1 MTKKDPVTTEEIL
14 KLWVEAGIIDSDTMW
29 PFTRTTLQERAK
41 RKKDEQDKLLTNTE
55 EALL

>member
-1 MTKKDPVTTEEIL
+1 MTDEEIL
-14 KLWVEAGIIDSDTMW
+14 KLWVEAGIIDSDAMW